1 MYNIYMYTVPLIIIN
16 TTTDTNSKNY
26 RLRDT
31 FLTTLTFIKGI
42 LLLTS
47 RISLIINYFIEYK
60 LVLRLG
66 LI

>member
-1 MYNIYMYTVPLIIIN
+1 MYNIYMYTVSLIIIN